1 MSAPF
6 GVGTGDGPMTDRPTP
21 PRIEDFLEHPPRDPA
36 AWRWLWEG
44 DHPFPIR
51 SHRGGLLGRLLVAF
65 KRLFRPI
72 VRTPLADLHDR
83 QRTYNLILVEALE
96 ALEGLRRLERLE
108 GEVGQQAKRIGHLEN
123 FLPKA
128 LDDVLAHNDALFSRV
143 DQKLD
148 RSRRETRELWAR
160 LGAALAIAEGPESGT
175 RDELSRVR
183 QEQSYLALEARYRGT
198 EAEIRERLAVYLPLL
213 TGLPTGDV
221 LDLGCG
227 RGEALAVFGAAGL
240 PARGVDASGEMV
252 AACRE
257 RGLRAEVGDL
267 FEVLAD
273 LPAESLAAVVSFHVI
288 EHLPAPA
295 LDRLLRLAW
304 RALVP
309 GGRLILETPNALSMV
324 VAARNF
330 WLDPTHLRP
339 VHPESLMLF
348 AREAGFD
355 PVERLD
361 LRPFPASARLPEIDL
376 TRVDPGQR
384 ELADLVNRL
393 RDRLDD
399 LLFGHQD
406 YALVATK

>member
-1 MSAPF
+1 
-6 GVGTGDGPMTDRPTP
+6 MTDRKNP

-44 DHPFPIR
+44 DHSFPVR
-51 SHRGGLLGRLLVAF
+51 SHRGGLLGRLLVGF
-65 KRLFRPI
+65 KKLFRPF
-72 VRTPLADLHDR
+72 VRIPLADLYDR
-83 QRTYNLILVEALE
+83 QRTYNLILLE
-96 ALEGLRRLERLE
+96 ALEGLRRLDRLE
-108 GEVGQQAKRIGHLEN
+108 GEVDNQAKRIGHLEN
-123 FLPKA
+123 FVPKA

-148 RSRRETRELWAR
+148 RARRETRELWSR
-160 LGAALAIAEGPESGT
+160 LGAALAVAEGPESGA
-175 RDELSRVR
+175 REELSRVR

-198 EAEIRERLAVYLPLL
+198 EAEIRERLAVYVPLL
-213 TGLPTGDV
+213 TGLPAGDV

-267 FEVLAD
+267 FEVLAAI
-273 LPAESLAAVVSFHVI
+273 PADSLAAVVSFHVI

-339 VHPESLMLF
+339 VHPDSLLLF
-348 AREAGFD
+348 AREAGFE

-361 LRPFPASARLPEIDL
+361 LRPFPAAARLPEIDL
-376 TRVDPGQR
+376 ARVEPGQQ

-406 YALVATK
+406 YALVATKK